1 MENKEVKEKNKPGIK
16 AIVPWA
22 VFVLSLCVAVFY
34 VVISLVTHGWAWT
47 WLIWVCYAAYRFFEG
62 KRTA

>member
-1 MENKEVKEKNKPGIK
+1 MNRKNWLI
-16 AIVPWA
+16 A
-22 VFVLSLCVAVFY
+22 LCVAVFY

-47 WLIWVCYAAYRFFEG
+47 WLIWVCYAAYRFFDG